1 MDNLVDDKPKK
12 TINDVKMNQLGQ
24 RIRTARE
31 QKKLTLDELAL
42 KTGLTKSFLSQVERS
57 KSNPSLSSIRLIV
70 QELNIPL
77 VSLFENPTKNL
88 SGVVVRKNKRKNFQ
102 LPDSTLNFELL
113 SPDLKRQMEIIRVIA
128 PPDGRSEYMAH
139 EGEEWGYVVKGRIR
153 LTVGNEEFELEE
165 GDTAYYSSEIPHGWV
180 NETDDEVELIWAI
193 TPPSF

>member
-42 KTGLTKSFLSQVERS
+42 KTGLTKSFLSQVERG

>member
-1 MDNLVDDKPKK
+1 
-12 TINDVKMNQLGQ
+12 MNQLGQ

>member
-42 KTGLTKSFLSQVERS
+42 KTGLTKSFLSQVERG

-77 VSLFENPTKNL
+77 VSLFENSTKNL

>member
-1 MDNLVDDKPKK
+1 MGNLVNDRQNKIMDD
-12 TINDVKMNQLGQ
+12 IKMNQFGQ
-24 RIRTARE
+24 RIRIARE
-31 QKKLTLDELAL
+31 YKKLTLDELAAR
-42 KTGLTKSFLSQVERS
+42 TGLTKSFLSQVERG
-57 KSNPSLSSIRLIV
+57 KSNPSLASIRSIV

-88 SGVVVRKNKRKNFQ
+88 SDVVVRKNKRKNFK
-102 LPDSTLNFELL
+102 LPDSALKFELL
-113 SPDLKRQMEIIRVIA
+113 TPDLKRQMEIIRVIA
-128 PPDGRSEYMAH
+128 PPKGRSEFMAH

-153 LTVGNEEFELEE
+153 LTVGNEEFELEV